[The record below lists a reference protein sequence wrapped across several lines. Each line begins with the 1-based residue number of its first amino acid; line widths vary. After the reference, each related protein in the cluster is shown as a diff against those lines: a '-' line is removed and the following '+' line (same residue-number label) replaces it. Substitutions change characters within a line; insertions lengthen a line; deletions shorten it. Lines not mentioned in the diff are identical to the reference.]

1 MNIHHVNS
9 ATWSKPEVCLRG
21 EVRFVKSGS
30 PYTELGLLRV
40 VLQNEAVVAVET
52 SWLDKVS
59 GSKCSRSCGGNYVY
73 NFQSATL
80 HNATVV
86 AVKNLLSWQSKP
98 LQTET

>member
-21 EVRFVKSGS
+21 GVRFVKSGS

-59 GSKCSRSCGGNYVY
+59 GSKCSRVAVETTYN

-86 AVKNLLSWQSKP
+86 AVKTCLVGK
-98 LQTET
+98 